1 MHTTRY
7 GVHIEENKQLPAAKS
22 SRGLGQMLKEELITK
37 RFNSPLGYGV
47 LVLVGVFFALL
58 VGYLKFLGAAMVMA
72 LSVGIPVLFFSVY
85 NLRAGVLIAIT
96 ITFFILGII
105 RYVSDLPLGLVLDV
119 FLALMF
125 IGLLVKLADG
135 KRLPGFYQP
144 LSYLVLGWIV
154 FNLIQVANPWAA
166 SRLAWLYTIRSVAG
180 ILLLYFI
187 VLYAANTLTFVST
200 FLKLWIGLA
209 LIGCL
214 YGLKQ
219 EFFGFSTFEHNWVLA
234 DEERF
239 SLIFNWGKFRRFS
252 FFSDPTVFGV
262 LMSYTS
268 LLCFVLATDVLAYW
282 KRAVLVGVGLLMVLA
297 MIYSGTRTAYAM
309 LPVGMVFFAVLTLR
323 TKVLALVGLFFLFG
337 MGIVFSP
344 IYSLGPLDSNN
355 LNRIRSAFKADD
367 ASFQVRMRNQEY
379 IQPYIWTHPLGG
391 GLGSIGI
398 WGRRFSPNSPLSQ
411 FPPDSGFVRVAV
423 EQGYIGLILYCSM
436 LFVMFY
442 QGIKNYTRS
451 KHPKIRLYYLA
462 LLTVLYS
469 LVVANYPQ
477 QSFAIYPT
485 IAVFIVC
492 MALIIRLKY
501 IEETLTN
508 NADEAK

>member
-1 MHTTRY
+1 MQTTRY
-7 GVHIEENKQLPAAKS
+7 GIPIEERKPLPAAKPK
-22 SRGLGQMLKEELITK
+22 RGLKNWLTDELITK
-37 RFNSPLGYGV
+37 RFNSPLGYSV
-47 LVLVGVFFALL
+47 LLLVGLLFAVL
-58 VGYLKFLGAAMVMA
+58 VGYLKFLGAA
-72 LSVGIPVLFFSVY
+72 LVLVISIGMPILLYSVY

-96 ITFFILGII
+96 ITFFVLAVV
-105 RYVSDLPLGLVLDV
+105 RYFSDLPLGLVLDV

-125 IGLLVKLADG
+125 IGLLIKLVDG
-135 KRLPGFYQP
+135 RRLPGFYQP
-144 LSYLVLGWIV
+144 LSYLVLAWIV
-154 FNLIQVANPWAA
+154 YNLIQVANPWAA
-166 SRLAWLYTIRSVAG
+166 SRLAWVYTIRSVAG

-187 VLYAANTLTFVST
+187 VLYAANSLKFVSN
-200 FLKLWIGLA
+200 FFKLWIGLA
-209 LIGCL
+209 FLGCL

-219 EFFGFSTFEHNWVLA
+219 EFLGFSTFEHNWVLS

-262 LMSYTS
+262 LMAYTS

-282 KRAVLVGVGLLMVLA
+282 KRFVLVGIGMLMLLA

-337 MGIVFSP
+337 VGIVFSP

-379 IQPYIWTHPLGG
+379 IQPYIWSHPLGG

-398 WGRRFSPNSPLSQ
+398 WGRRFSPNSPISQ

-423 EQGYIGLILYCSM
+423 EQGYIGLLLYCSM

-442 QGIKNYTRS
+442 QGIRNYTRS

-501 IEETLTN
+501 IEESLTI
-508 NADEAK
+508 NADEDK